1 MSEGQE
7 MTAEVRMKRE
17 RHYQEI
23 LGDEPENE
31 EDLMEDEKYLDLEEM
46 RGKLTQWI
54 RDPRTIR
61 YIRRSFKKFLLK
73 YRDENTNV

>member
-1 MSEGQE
+1 